1 MKAER
6 PDLEELK
13 TELTQQQNSFKI
25 ALKSLEEELLTRLS
39 SAGDDIVSD
48 VALVNNLETAAA
60 TSTEVKKKV
69 GK

>member
-1 MKAER
+1 VKAER

-25 ALKSLEEELLTRLS
+25 SLKNLEEDLLTRLNAAS
-39 SAGDDIVSD
+39 DNIVSD

-60 TSTEVKKKV
+60 TSTEVKQKV
-69 GK
+69 N